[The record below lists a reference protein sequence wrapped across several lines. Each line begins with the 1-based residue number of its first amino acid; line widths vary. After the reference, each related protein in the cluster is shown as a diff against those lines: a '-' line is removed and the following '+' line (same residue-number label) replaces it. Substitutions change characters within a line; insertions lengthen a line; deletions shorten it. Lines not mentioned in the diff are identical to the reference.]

1 MEATF
6 ATSIH
11 IHNVRHLSDIAIPLS
26 NDTRKN
32 LLLTGKNGSG
42 KTSVLRALVLHLKH
56 ISNTNHASQETC
68 ERQLAYYKAQLEKQ
82 DDSEK
87 GRREKLD
94 AKKQIDYWNNQLK
107 MWTEGVTLDYTSLA
121 LLQEKYQKGQFVLAF
136 FGDTRI
142 IRVDTSNNIEK
153 IELKPAYSIDDTPS
167 KQLAKYLVNLK
178 ATQAFANAE
187 GNIERANQIKVWFDN
202 FEKILRN
209 IYDDD
214 SLTLEFNIE
223 NYHFSIRVPNREPFE
238 FNTMSMGY
246 AAIFDIIG
254 DLVIRMEA
262 QKNYNLEGIVLID
275 EIETHL
281 HVELQRKILPILT
294 ELFPNLQ
301 FIITT
306 HSPFILNSA
315 SNSVVYDLEKHT
327 LVENGLTNLPYDG
340 IVEGY
345 FESDKLSE
353 ELRNKFNLYAQLVKK
368 DNLTDAEYAKIAELE
383 QYLDEVPDFLAL
395 DFATEYSRL
404 KLEFDQ

>member
-1 MEATF
+1 MEPTF

-11 IHNVRHLSDIAIPLS
+11 IRKVRHLNDITIPLS
-26 NDTRKN
+26 NDVRKN
-32 LLLTGKNGSG
+32 LLITGKNGSG
-42 KTSVLRALVLHLKH
+42 KTSVLNALVSYLKY
-56 ISNTNHASQETC
+56 ISDSRNPTQETC
-68 ERQLAYYKAQLEKQ
+68 ESQLQYYQKRFAKQ

-87 GRREKLD
+87 GRRERLD
-94 AKKQIDYWNNQLK
+94 AQKQIEYWSNRLK
-107 MWTEGVTLDYTSLA
+107 MLVGGATIECTSLA
-121 LLQEKYQKGQFVLAF
+121 LLQEKYQNGQFVLAS
-136 FGDTRI
+136 FGDTRVI
-142 IRVDTSNNIEK
+142 HVDTSDNIEK
-153 IELKPAYSIDDTPS
+153 ITLKQAYSLDDTPS

-214 SLTLEFNIE
+214 SLKLDFNIE
-223 NYHFSIRVPNREPFE
+223 NYHFSIQLPNREPFE